1 MRFVTKLAL
10 GLAVSGLAA
19 ANVWAAGGTSSGA
32 PGLLPLPEIST
43 SWASEGPTLQPAGY
57 SQPAIPAPIQPPAPP
72 KTNAT
77 YPSVAPKANDVY
89 DVLQPSTAGCTVSS
103 ANGGCDTGCCC
114 GPTWYFGA
122 DGLVMTRNQPN
133 KYWTTYDQSNN
144 NLQILNTEQANV
156 HWDGGAEFTLG
167 YRFCCEGGIEAKYWG
182 IFDMNGSASISSAT
196 NNLGTPLDTT
206 NGAGNL
212 LLGGQTPDSFFTNA
226 HQVFIWR
233 HDDVHNVE
241 INYTYNPNAADDC
254 ASVHSTWLA
263 GFRLFRFNENLLWTS
278 VAGGFNYG
286 SGGGVN
292 QANLNVQTENLLCGF
307 QIGSH
312 VDWRLCD
319 RLSLTATPTM
329 GIFGNHAESDS
340 HYYRGDGV
348 NGFDISG
355 AKDTVSFIG
364 QLDLGLKYDMGCH
377 WSAVAGY
384 RVMVATGVA
393 LADNQIP
400 HFLAAADEFA
410 DVKVN
415 GELVLH
421 GVYAGVQC
429 CW

>member
-1 MRFVTKLAL
+1 M
-10 GLAVSGLAA
+10 GS
-19 ANVWAAGGTSSGA
+19 
-32 PGLLPLPEIST
+32 
-43 SWASEGPTLQPAGY
+43 
-57 SQPAIPAPIQPPAPP
+57 
-72 KTNAT
+72 
-77 YPSVAPKANDVY
+77 
-89 DVLQPSTAGCTVSS
+89 
-103 ANGGCDTGCCC
+103 CC
-114 GPTWYFGA
+114 GPSWYFAA
-122 DGLVMTRNQPN
+122 DGLIMTRNEPN

-156 HWDGGAEFTLG
+156 HWDGGAQMTLG
-167 YRFCCEGGIEAKYWG
+167 YQFCCECGIEATYWG
-182 IFDMNGSASISSAT
+182 IFNMNGFASVSSAT

-206 NGAGNL
+206 NGAAGL

-226 HQVFIWR
+226 SQMLIWR
-233 HDDVHNVE
+233 HDDVNNVE
-241 INYTYNPNAADDC
+241 INYVYNPSAADSC
-254 ASVHSTWLA
+254 SCVQAKWLA
-263 GFRLFRFNENLLWTS
+263 GFRLFTFNENLLWTS
-278 VAGGFNYG
+278 VAGGFTLG
-286 SGGGVN
+286 SNGGAN
-292 QANLNVQTENLLCGF
+292 QANLNVQAENLLAGF

-312 VDWRLCD
+312 VEWRMFK

-329 GIFGNHAESDS
+329 GIYGNHAETDS

-364 QLDLGLKYDMGCH
+364 QLDLGLKYDINCN
-377 WSAVAGY
+377 WSVVGGY

-410 DVKVN
+410 DVKIN